1 MGVLAFVFLDFVIAP
16 IKQQGYSQ
24 IKHMLAEYFLSPTN
38 GALLGPN
45 CGVDFKVRCD
55 YLNLMG
61 VTATAKFAAL

>member
-24 IKHMLAEYFLSPTN
+24 IKHMIAEYFLSPTN

-45 CGVDFKVRCD
+45 CGADFEVRRQEMQP
-55 YLNLMG
+55 LRG
-61 VTATAKFAAL
+61 VKDGYEGAT